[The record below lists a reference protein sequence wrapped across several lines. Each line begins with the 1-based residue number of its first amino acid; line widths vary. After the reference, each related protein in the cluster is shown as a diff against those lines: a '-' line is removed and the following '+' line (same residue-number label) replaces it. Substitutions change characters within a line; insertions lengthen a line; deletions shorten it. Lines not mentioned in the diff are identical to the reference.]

1 VSREPKE
8 RGSSAL
14 VALTVP
20 SKCRLYLR
28 IAVGHFL
35 KIITSSVP
43 RYDCHVYTLLSAQ
56 PDAAAVFKSLFIGFG
71 NVAGLK

>member
-1 VSREPKE
+1 VSLEPKE

-20 SKCRLYLR
+20 PKCRLYLR
-28 IAVGHFL
+28 MAIRHFL

-43 RYDCHVYTLLSAQ
+43 RNDCHVYTLLSAQ
-56 PDAAAVFKSLFIGFG
+56 PDAAAVFKSLFVGFG